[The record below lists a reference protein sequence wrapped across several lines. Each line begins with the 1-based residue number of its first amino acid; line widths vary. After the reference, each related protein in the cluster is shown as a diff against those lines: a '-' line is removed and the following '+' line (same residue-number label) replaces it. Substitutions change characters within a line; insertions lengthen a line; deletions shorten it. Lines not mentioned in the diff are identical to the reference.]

1 MSILGVCLVVAI
13 GQMLSNQMATFNF
26 EMVYDEYREF
36 LQKQMRMG
44 RGMGQLHFAKPV
56 ALKVF
61 KRLTKAFEGLADI
74 GILIFNDNINSI
86 NCPKEYRMARSMLS
100 RHQIINALDTI
111 PTILPDAIKKWMGTV

>member
-1 MSILGVCLVVAI
+1 LSILGVCLVVAI
-13 GQMLSNQMATFNF
+13 GQLLSNQMATFNF

-61 KRLTKAFEGLADI
+61 KD
-74 GILIFNDNINSI
+74 
-86 NCPKEYRMARSMLS
+86 
-100 RHQIINALDTI
+100 
-111 PTILPDAIKKWMGTV
+111 